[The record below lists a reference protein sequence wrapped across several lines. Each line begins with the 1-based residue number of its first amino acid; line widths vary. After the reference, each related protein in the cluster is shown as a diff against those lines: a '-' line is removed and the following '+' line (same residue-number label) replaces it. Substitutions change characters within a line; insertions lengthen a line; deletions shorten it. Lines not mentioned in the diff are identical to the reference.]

1 MASNVKRKD
10 VFTIVE
16 TGEGKNFW
24 RKIGTA
30 FVNRDDSLT
39 VVLDAFPVNGRL
51 HIRDPKED
59 TSKEQ

>member
-24 RKIGTA
+24 RKIGAA

-39 VVLDAFPVNGRL
+39 VVLDAFPVNGTL